1 MAKGLA
7 CASEPTSP
15 SCLSASAQ
23 RSKSFPSI
31 TGSQARNGHGE
42 VSETALTNRA
52 ALLASRGEGH
62 HGRLASPVP
71 LVAQGPFCGARRI
84 GEHTATRVMTAA
96 SAARA
101 RAIEMQPATIIA
113 QAVFIEWVRKAGLT
127 PRQADV
133 LTAIE
138 RADTRAQIALAVAVS
153 MDRTTLSKVCRRLV
167 RKGLVRRR
175 RLAEDTRALAVTLT
189 PEGLTI
195 LAEIEAAATHAR
207 RAADDLV
214 GMIEHH
220 CMGPFAGEPT
230 HSTVSA
236 AR

>member
-1 MAKGLA
+1 MQ
-7 CASEPTSP
+7 T
-15 SCLSASAQ
+15 
-23 RSKSFPSI
+23 
-31 TGSQARNGHGE
+31 
-42 VSETALTNRA
+42 TAERPQ
-52 ALLASRGEGH
+52 LLARTPACCANPRE
-62 HGRLASPVP
+62 
-71 LVAQGPFCGARRI
+71 F
-84 GEHTATRVMTAA
+84 AA
-96 SAARA
+96 
-101 RAIEMQPATIIA
+101 IVDPANIIA
-113 QAVFIEWVRKAGLT
+113 EALCIEFVRKAGLT

-138 RADTRAQIALAVAVS
+138 RADAMSQIALAAAVG

-175 RLAEDTRALAVTLT
+175 RLPDDTRALAVTLT
-189 PEGLTI
+189 AEGLNK
-195 LAEIEAAATHAR
+195 LAEIGAAASHAR

-230 HSTVSA
+230 RSPATE